1 MYVSLKKGVVYL
13 KYGIQHNF
21 NLINKFLSINIHLK
35 AMLKRFILIRN
46 FLKSCCFFVSLL
58 TINTT
63 NAQINSNSLSM
74 NSKIYLSN
82 ATSLNYT
89 NNNKGF
95 VSSCKNVNL
104 EIKSGK
110 DIYYNRQNNLQSKQT
125 QLENQHRFYASN
137 NKIANTGDWE
147 LAYFLPDFITNTD
160 SGIISTPTELLDVTN
175 AVDILGV
182 DYIKNKGAKC
192 VAFVTKTLGEKYA
205 HSKLMADRY
214 QSAQIQA
221 FKAIDIAG
229 YNFVTYRI
237 LQPNGQVECV
247 LEFSA
252 GLDYNRK
259 SCNLE
264 SNLLVN
270 SKQLNDLFYNFQLW
284 ADNENMLIELAT
296 NIISKIQSIAE
307 IKFLSKT
314 NPPTYIKTINQV
326 NGGLI
331 IDLVNNSNDSLV
343 LVQLNSLIK
352 ISDKLSEQ
360 ILLHVKP
367 NEFNIVPIPLDIKFT
382 GDILLFKNNILVD
395 SYTVAQ

>member
-1 MYVSLKKGVVYL
+1 
-13 KYGIQHNF
+13 
-21 NLINKFLSINIHLK
+21 
-35 AMLKRFILIRN
+35 MLKRFIVIGN
-46 FLKSCCFFVSLL
+46 FLKSCCFIISLL
-58 TINTT
+58 IINTA
-63 NAQINSNSLSM
+63 NAQINSNSFAV
-74 NSKIYLSN
+74 NNEIYLPH
-82 ATSLNYT
+82 ATSFKYT

-110 DIYYNRQNNLQSKQT
+110 DIYYNRLANLQSKQT
-125 QLENQHRFYASN
+125 QLENQHRFYSSN
-137 NKIANTGDWE
+137 NKIANTGDWW

-182 DYIKNKGAKC
+182 DYIKNNGAKC

-221 FKAIDIAG
+221 FKSIDIAG
-229 YNFVTYRI
+229 YNLISYKL
-237 LQPNGQVECV
+237 LQSNGQIECV

-252 GLDYNRK
+252 GLNYNSK

-270 SKQLNDLFYNFQLW
+270 SKQLNDLFYNFKLW
-284 ADNENMLIELAT
+284 ADDENMIIELAT

-314 NPPTYIKTINQV
+314 SPNTYIKTINQV

-343 LVQLNSLIK
+343 LVQLNSLTK
-352 ISDKLSEQ
+352 VKVNDKLSEQ
-360 ILLHVKP
+360 ILLKVNP
-367 NEFNIVPIPLDIKFT
+367 NEFNILPLPLNMRFI
-382 GDILLFKNNILVD
+382 GDVLLFKNESLVD
-395 SYTVAQ
+395 SYPIAE